1 MFLYYKEVRT
11 CLFRTKNALPA
22 WEGVRTMY
30 SQTEM
35 IFQAHQSRSSAITA
49 LTNL

>member
-1 MFLYYKEVRT
+1 MPS
-11 CLFRTKNALPA
+11 PA
-22 WEGVRTMY
+22 QKTPSRLGEGVRAMY

-35 IFQAHQSRSSAITA
+35 IFQAHQSRSSAMTA

>member
-1 MFLYYKEVRT
+1 MPVPHKKRPPGLGGRS
-11 CLFRTKNALPA
+11 
-22 WEGVRTMY
+22 TMY